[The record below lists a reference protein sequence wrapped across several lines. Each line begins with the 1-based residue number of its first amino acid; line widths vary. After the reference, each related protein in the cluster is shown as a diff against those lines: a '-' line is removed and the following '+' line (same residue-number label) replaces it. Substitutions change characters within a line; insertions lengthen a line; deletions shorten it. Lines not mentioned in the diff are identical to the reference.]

1 MNGYDP
7 CILFALTYLVFLK
20 MAMYFFL
27 LSKTLSHSEKTFP
40 VEFELFRKML
50 LHDVKKI
57 AGLLFSIKSSKQ
69 TQRSNEFLGSE
80 EASGEKEEKKKKKS
94 ESYLF

>member
-1 MNGYDP
+1 
-7 CILFALTYLVFLK
+7 
-20 MAMYFFL
+20 
-27 LSKTLSHSEKTFP
+27 
-40 VEFELFRKML
+40 ML

-80 EASGEKEEKKKKKS
+80 EASGEKEEKKKKI
-94 ESYLF
+94 YLFFIVLCKMWSSIRRVDFINS

>member
-1 MNGYDP
+1 
-7 CILFALTYLVFLK
+7 
-20 MAMYFFL
+20 
-27 LSKTLSHSEKTFP
+27 
-40 VEFELFRKML
+40 ML

-80 EASGEKEEKKKKKS
+80 EASGEKDEKKKKKS

>member
-1 MNGYDP
+1 
-7 CILFALTYLVFLK
+7 
-20 MAMYFFL
+20 
-27 LSKTLSHSEKTFP
+27 
-40 VEFELFRKML
+40 ML

-94 ESYLF
+94 VLFILSFNFSFDFYRKKL